1 MEEENVQS
9 AENAQNE
16 MVDLEE
22 TPVEE
27 QAAAK
32 VPLPPAKP
40 KEPRIA
46 PPSSLQEIIG
56 ALLFASESPLTAT
69 DLREC
74 VRGVEPEEGE
84 SSEVMDVYHTCTSR
98 EIEQAIHGLEKELER
113 SGCGFRL
120 VCAGGAYR
128 LQTVPTC
135 GRYVRA
141 LLHLDRPNRLSR
153 AALETLAIIAYRQPI
168 TKAEIEQIRG
178 VAVDTIVKTLV
189 DLQLVRLVGR
199 SELPGH
205 PFLYGTTPL
214 FLEHFGLASLGELNA
229 IDPTLQRSNP
239 RERAKLFQKKE
250 KSADQPDLPDQSQVA
265 EEAKAEAG
273 EKHFGSE
280 RLAQTLDCEHF
291 TAAPDTGSELEM
303 HIVAKRKRLIDH
315 LHFAQHLLAALSP
328 LDGFFAVELSEFGD
342 DLFLMPDLGLIIEPG
357 SALLLPQCFLFFRV
371 SRVVSG
377 EDSRGGI
384 LNLNDP
390 GDSPVQKIAVVGD
403 NDHSSPVVG
412 QIGLKPADTSQIQ
425 MVCRLIQHNHIRPLQ
440 KEPGKSDAGFLA
452 ARKSGDLF
460 IKLTVRE
467 TQSAQ
472 NTHDL
477 AFIGIAVHHLKAVEQ
492 CCIGLDQFIERI
504 AFDTFHFLF
513 ISGQLLLHLDDLA
526 LGFQGLIVDRAGRIQ
541 ALVLGKVAQSGSG
554 RQSNASVVSLH
565 FPCHDA
571 QKSGLAGS
579 VDPDNSRPVAFLKVK
594 SNIGQ
599 HDFLCK
605 FL

>member
-1 MEEENVQS
+1 MEEENVQ
-9 AENAQNE
+9 NA
-16 MVDLEE
+16 
-22 TPVEE
+22 VEE
-27 QAAAK
+27 PMDDLPIADEPK
-32 VPLPPAKP
+32 VPMPSVKP
-40 KEPRIA
+40 KVPKIA
-46 PPSSLQEIIG
+46 PPSSLQEIVG

-250 KSADQPDLPDQSQVA
+250 KPTDQPDLPDQSQVA
-265 EEAKAEAG
+265 EEAKAETAPASSAP
-273 EKHFGSE
+273 ESDDAASE
-280 RLAQTLDCEHF
+280 PQDNAEDDEF
-291 TAAPDTGSELEM
+291 IDDTPEGLEDDDDELNDDE
-303 HIVAKRKRLIDH
+303 ID
-315 LHFAQHLLAALSP
+315 
-328 LDGFFAVELSEFGD
+328 DEDDD
-342 DLFLMPDLGLIIEPG
+342 DLDD
-357 SALLLPQCFLFFRV
+357 
-371 SRVVSG
+371 
-377 EDSRGGI
+377 ED
-384 LNLNDP
+384 
-390 GDSPVQKIAVVGD
+390 
-403 NDHSSPVVG
+403 
-412 QIGLKPADTSQIQ
+412 
-425 MVCRLIQHNHIRPLQ
+425 
-440 KEPGKSDAGFLA
+440 
-452 ARKSGDLF
+452 
-460 IKLTVRE
+460 
-467 TQSAQ
+467 
-472 NTHDL
+472 
-477 AFIGIAVHHLKAVEQ
+477 
-492 CCIGLDQFIERI
+492 
-504 AFDTFHFLF
+504 
-513 ISGQLLLHLDDLA
+513 DDDD
-526 LGFQGLIVDRAGRIQ
+526 IDE
-541 ALVLGKVAQSGSG
+541 
-554 RQSNASVVSLH
+554 
-565 FPCHDA
+565 D
-571 QKSGLAGS
+571 
-579 VDPDNSRPVAFLKVK
+579 DDEEE
-594 SNIGQ
+594 
-599 HDFLCK
+599 DDDDDE
-605 FL
+605 